1 MSFLSKIFLFTGKL
15 RSSKEFSF
23 EKKLS
28 KEEEKNYFCRLKI
41 AKESGNKDTEAED
54 ILARHNLRLV
64 AHIAKKY
71 KSPHSDPDDLI
82 SIGSIG
88 LIKAIRSYDE
98 TKAKSFS
105 SYASVCI
112 ENEILMVLR
121 SEKKLSQ
128 EQSLSTPLGVDS
140 EGNELS
146 LSDILCDENISLED
160 EANKNMALDKIK
172 KTADKVL
179 DQREK
184 EIIFLR
190 FGINE
195 PYPLTQKEVADKIG
209 ISRSYI
215 SRIERVAITKI
226 KNALL

>member
-1 MSFLSKIFLFTGKL
+1 MFNFIMSFLSKIFLFTGKL
-15 RSSKEFSF
+15 RSTKEFSF
-23 EKKLS
+23 DKKLS
-28 KEEEKNYFCRLKI
+28 KEDEKKYFDRLKI
-41 AKESGNKDTEAED
+41 AKESGKKDTEAED

-71 KSPHSDPDDLI
+71 KSPHSDEGDLI

-98 TKAKSFS
+98 SKAKSFS

-121 SEKKLSQ
+121 SEKKLSH

-140 EGNELS
+140 EGNELN

-172 KTADKVL
+172 KTAT
-179 DQREK
+179 RY
-184 EIIFLR
+184 IIS
-190 FGINE
+190 NE
-195 PYPLTQKEVADKIG
+195 
-209 ISRSYI
+209 RSQI
-215 SRIERVAITKI
+215 LKCIHCMIPFM
-226 KNALL
+226 